1 MSVGVTAA
9 VADDDTS
16 SSSSDEGRDFIYI
29 FFFLLGDCELLQQ
42 GQVIK
47 VTEYNNA
54 SLHFFFLP
62 SSLARI
68 LKNATPPASE
78 SR

>member
-1 MSVGVTAA
+1 MMTHQAAA
-9 VADDDTS
+9 VMKDVTL
-16 SSSSDEGRDFIYI
+16 YI

-62 SSLARI
+62 SPSLARI